1 MIINLNNTK
10 NEEVDE
16 TINVE
21 ELQKETMESM
31 KEYISNLIP
40 KLESMVIELKSDI
53 KEDTWEYLRMMVDGF
68 NWVLEA
74 YNGTST
80 IINADKSID
89 ESNVQK
95 VVDELGEAFVKKN
108 ATQTASSIE
117 NGVIPFLNEII
128 KRI

>member
-1 MIINLNNTK
+1 MIINLNNTR

-16 TINVE
+16 AINVE